1 MSKKEI
7 IYVDLWASDSTSVKH
22 SKSTKAKKSSKG
34 TRKKG
39 TVSRPPS
46 RPGGGKG
53 NA

>member
-34 TRKKG
+34 GKKKATG
-39 TVSRPPS
+39 ISSPGG
-46 RPGGGKG
+46 RPGGKGGK
-53 NA
+53 